1 MNLSIAATETDW
13 KATPQFSYV
22 ERDED
27 IKGGAKTSKTYR
39 VCMLDMSPYLRLTDV
54 NDQPLSPA
62 QSDRESEK
70 LREEIA
76 RRANESPKERARRLS
91 QYQKSRERMFAL
103 LHEMAEAFDFQLVGE
118 QKLDNHDVYVLQALP
133 RPGYQPKSRE
143 TKILAG
149 MKGTLWI
156 EKSTY
161 QWVRVEA
168 VAIKPVWLGWFI
180 AKVLPGTRFLLEQTP
195 VTKSLWLPSYF
206 SFEARAK
213 ILWWRKE
220 YVHSERYQ
228 DYRPLSGLSLPYPDV
243 AGPKQTTRASGHP
256 VRSPTAATLP
266 FAEDGPQRQRQAEPE
281 C

>member
-1 MNLSIAATETDW
+1 VNLSIAATETDW
-13 KATPQFSYV
+13 EAMPQYSYV

-27 IKGGAKTSKTYR
+27 TKDGAKASKIYS
-39 VCMLDMSPYLRLTDV
+39 VWMLDGSPYWRLTEV

-62 QSDRESEK
+62 QSDREREK

-76 RRANESPKERARRLS
+76 RRANESPKERARRLA
-91 QYQKSRERMFAL
+91 QYQKDRGRMFAL
-103 LHEMAEAFDFQLVGE
+103 LHEMGEAFDFRLVGE
-118 QKLDNHDVYVLQALP
+118 QNLENHDVYVLQALP

-168 VAIKPVWLGWFI
+168 VAIKSVWLGWFI

-195 VTKSLWLPSYF
+195 VTKRLWLPEHF
-206 SFEARAK
+206 SFGARAR
-213 ILWWRKE
+213 ILWWQKE
-220 YVHSERYQ
+220 YIHSERYQ
-228 DYRPLSGLSLPYPDV
+228 DYRQSSGL
-243 AGPKQTTRASGHP
+243 
-256 VRSPTAATLP
+256 AAP
-266 FAEDGPQRQRQAEPE
+266 
-281 C
+281 